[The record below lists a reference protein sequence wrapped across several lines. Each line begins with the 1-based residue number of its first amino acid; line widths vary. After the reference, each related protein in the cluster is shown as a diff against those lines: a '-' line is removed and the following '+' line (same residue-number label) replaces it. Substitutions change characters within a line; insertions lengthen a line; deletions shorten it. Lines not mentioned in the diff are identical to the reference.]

1 MQALLLATNL
11 FALTA
16 LLVGLN
22 SFSKDSQSWRLLPLF
37 LLVATRAVMVIV
49 SFNAPAG
56 QSGIIPAL
64 DVFSVFYIIWA
75 LMPNPAQIRPVFL
88 WTGTLAGGIL
98 ALLPALPGWPAPFQL
113 HSIIILVAGAW
124 FIVSSL
130 PRFNWLCLLA
140 PLALLLANFLA
151 LLQLTGFWGLI
162 TLLAYALLIASLHWE
177 GMQIYRGRQVESEA
191 TARQAV
197 HLSRERQRLLDVGRI
212 ISAIPSLSQSM
223 SHVARC
229 MATVTRADQAAL
241 LVIDALDASR
251 FYLAAVYSPERPI
264 TLVGRYQQR
273 LPLADFKLL
282 GLALSA
288 DSPALFAPQ
297 SNPAELAEVY
307 TLWFEDRIGPAYLQ
321 PLLMNGRPVGLL
333 LLGNPVT
340 QDRIQPN
347 DMALCRHLAPQL
359 AALVEAYR
367 YYGEGDPHP
376 PVLAVAPQ
384 PEPALVGAAVTEA
397 NAPRPRLNKPAPRPG
412 PPALPAEPVTGTFD
426 HMAIF
431 EAIHEGVV
439 VSDATGRVRL
449 VNRAAERILG
459 RSRRELLGQPISSVY
474 GQIDSAESIEDL
486 ATAFSR
492 RNKPLPTFAQ
502 YDDRFVQGQ
511 LVPWRNNNNEWLGII
526 AIFKDVTPNV
536 KADEARNNF
545 ITALSRELRAPLTTI
560 KGYSELILRGSIDD
574 YTPDQLHIQQI
585 MHSSVDRIVAVLD
598 NAIQLGAQNKNK
610 IVPHF
615 AQVDVMAVIDEALQK
630 MASLAHVQEV
640 TLTKE
645 TKSELPPIIAD
656 RAHLLRILENLLENA
671 CLYTPPGGYVS
682 VRAWVQHER
691 ADSALQPELV
701 LMVADNG
708 VGIPTTEQRRIFEPF
723 YQIPGALEARGMGMG
738 LTVVKELVEGHKG
751 RVWVESVVN
760 EGSVFQVA
768 LPLTQN

>member
-22 SFSKDSQSWRLLPLF
+22 NFSKGSQSWRLLPLF

-56 QSGIIPAL
+56 QTGVVPAL
-64 DVFSVFYIIWA
+64 DVFSVFCMIWA
-75 LMPNPAQIRPVFL
+75 LLPNPAQIRPVFL
-88 WTGTLAGGIL
+88 WTGSLAGGIL
-98 ALLPALPGWPAPFQL
+98 ALLPAMPGWPAPFQL
-113 HSIIILVAGAW
+113 HSIIIVVAGAW

-151 LLQLTGFWGLI
+151 LLQLTSFWWLM

-177 GMQIYRGRQVESEA
+177 EVQAYRGRQVESEA

-229 MATVTRADQAAL
+229 MATVTRADQSAL
-241 LVIDALDASR
+241 LVVDALDASR

-282 GLALSA
+282 GLAMST
-288 DSPALFAPQ
+288 DSQALFAPQ
-297 SNPAELAEVY
+297 SNPVELAELY
-307 TLWFEDRIGPAYLQ
+307 ALWFEDRIGPTYLQ

-340 QDRIQPN
+340 QDSIRPN

-367 YYGEGDPHP
+367 YYGEGEPHP
-376 PVLAVAPQ
+376 PVLEVVPQ
-384 PEPALVGAAVTEA
+384 PEPALVGAVAAGTEHT
-397 NAPRPRLNKPAPRPG
+397 RPRLNKPAPS
-412 PPALPAEPVTGTFD
+412 ALPVEPSATHALD

-431 EAIHEGVV
+431 EAIYEGVV
-439 VSDATGRVRL
+439 VSDAAGRVRL

-474 GQIDSAESIEDL
+474 GQIDSTESIENL
-486 ATAFSR
+486 AMAFSR

-511 LVPWRNNNNEWLGII
+511 LVPWRNDNNEWLGII

-615 AQVDVMAVIDEALQK
+615 AQVDVMVVIDEALQK
-630 MASLAHVQEV
+630 MASLAHLHEV
-640 TLTKE
+640 MLTKE
-645 TKSELPPIIAD
+645 IKSELPPIIAD

-682 VRAWVQHER
+682 VRAWVQHDR
-691 ADSALQPELV
+691 AGSALQPELV

-738 LTVVKELVEGHKG
+738 LTVVKELVEMHKG

-768 LPLTQN
+768 LPLTQD